1 MLFTMR
7 DDRILS
13 LLLVGCLLTTTLSAR
28 EWTSSSGRSVQAEM
42 LGMELGKIVL
52 QLPDKRRA
60 IMPPDQLS
68 DADRAWVQEW
78 AKGKTDITKLP
89 PPVWPE
95 SIQQRE
101 IHVQALARDEHGWVF
116 KSPHYDFTCDAE
128 VSTSVM
134 NDFATVAEGCSLL
147 MESLPIHFPRAEGR
161 TFFARIF
168 QNREGY
174 ARAGGPA
181 GSGGVFITADIN
193 GGGVLLVPF
202 ESLGIE
208 QFAGR
213 NTKSYD
219 YKATVLIHEMVHQAT
234 AELLVL
240 MPKWVSEG
248 LAEYGA
254 NMTYRSGVF
263 YLGERDRQQ
272 SLRRRLEHYQQ
283 LTRTDQAKNNIAA
296 LPKSWIMLPSQLMAK
311 SEADWSTAITG
322 RHAQIELH
330 RMYLSSMFLMYYF
343 MHIADHG
350 EARRLRVYFDDIAEV
365 SRFLRSDGRQGKLPP
380 DITRNGPR
388 LSLESIRRHF
398 TAHLLEPDGADA
410 IDRDFVQRFTAM
422 GIRLSE

>member
-1 MLFTMR
+1 MPSIMR
-7 DDRILS
+7 GDRRS
-13 LLLVGCLLTTTLSAR
+13 ALLIACCLMAAAAQAR
-28 EWTSSSGRSVQAEM
+28 EWTSADGHSVQAEM
-42 LGMELGKIVL
+42 LGIELGKIVL

-60 IMPPDQLS
+60 VLPPDQLS
-68 DADRAWVQEW
+68 ATDRAWVQDW
-78 AKGKTDITKLP
+78 AKDKSPTAILP

-95 SIQQRE
+95 TIQQRE
-101 IHVQALARDEHGWVF
+101 IHVQPLARGDRGWIF
-116 KSPHYDFTCDAE
+116 KSPRYDFTCDAE

-147 MESLPIHFPRAEGR
+147 MESLPIHFPKAEGK
-161 TFFARIF
+161 TFYARIF

-174 ARAGGPA
+174 ARAGGPP

-213 NTKSYD
+213 NTKSFD

-240 MPKWVSEG
+240 MPKWASEG

-254 NMTYRSGVF
+254 NITYRNGVF

-272 SLRRRLEHYQQ
+272 SLRRRLEHYHQ
-283 LTRTDQAKNNIAA
+283 LTRADQAKGGGAA

-311 SEADWSTAITG
+311 NETAWSTAVGG
-322 RHAQIELH
+322 RSAQIELH

-350 EARRLRVYFDDIAEV
+350 EARRLRAYFDEIADV
-365 SRFLRSDGRQGKLPP
+365 SRFLRSDGREGKLPA
-380 DITRNGPR
+380 DLMKNGPR
-388 LSLESIRRHF
+388 LTLEGIRRYF
-398 TAHLLEPDGADA
+398 ASHLLQPDGAA
-410 IDRDFVQRFTAM
+410 AVDRDFVQRFTAM